1 MISSIKIGI
10 VGLGYVG
17 LPLAVEFAKKYST
30 VGFDINQNRVSDLNL
45 FLDSTNEVESEVL
58 SKVLSQ
64 NNEIGLTITDDKLN
78 LEGCNVYIITVPT
91 PIDTN
96 KNPDLSPLM
105 NATKMVSQFLDKDNI
120 VIYESTVYPGATE
133 EECVPILEKISK
145 LKYNKDFYCGYSPE
159 RINPGDK
166 KHTLINI
173 KKITSGSNK
182 ESAFFIDNLYKSII
196 VAGTYKAK
204 SIKVA
209 EAAKVIEN
217 CQRDINI
224 AFVNELSKIFNLMQ
238 IDTNDVLDAASSK
251 WNFLNFRPGIVGG
264 HCIGVDPYYLAQ
276 KSKNIGYYPEIILG
290 GRRINDSMGSYISKS
305 VIKKMIKKN
314 ILINNSSILI
324 LGFTFKENCPD
335 IRNTKVIDIY
345 NELIDYNANVKVFDP
360 LANKKEVKK
369 EYGIDLINDVSKLNE
384 KFDCVILS
392 VSHNDF
398 KNLDL
403 NNLMNKNNIV
413 YDVKNFYPRKLN
425 YDRL

>member
-30 VGFDINQNRVSDLNL
+30 VGFDINQNRVSDLNS
-45 FLDSTNEVESEVL
+45 FVDSTNEVESEVL
-58 SKVLSQ
+58 SKVLNQ
-64 NNEIGLTITDDKLN
+64 NNEIGLTITYDKLN

-105 NATKMVSQFLDKDNI
+105 NATKMVSQFLEKDNI

-360 LANKKEVKK
+360 LANKEEVKK
-369 EYGIDLINDVSKLNE
+369 EYGIDLINDASKLNE

>member
-1 MISSIKIGI
+1 MQKKLKQIAVI
-10 VGLGYVG
+10 GLGYVG
-17 LPLAVEFAKKYST
+17 LPLAVEFGKKRN
-30 VGFDINQNRVSDLNL
+30 VIGFDINQERINNLKNYLDKTKEVSSKNLKASKYLDFTNDINDLKKCKI
-45 FLDSTNEVESEVL
+45 F
-58 SKVLSQ
+58 
-64 NNEIGLTITDDKLN
+64 
-78 LEGCNVYIITVPT
+78 IITVPT
-91 PIDTN
+91 PIN
-96 KNPDLSPLM
+96 KNMKPDL
-105 NATKMVSQFLDKDNI
+105 KFLLKSSKSVGSILSKGSI

-133 EECVPILEKISK
+133 EICVPILEKMSG
-145 LKYNKDFYCGYSPE
+145 LVFNKDFYCGYSPE

-276 KSKNIGYYPEIILG
+276 KSINIGYYPEIILG

-314 ILINNSSILI
+314 IVINNSSILI

-335 IRNTKVIDIY
+335 TRNTKVIDIY
-345 NELIDYNANVKVFDP
+345 NELIEYNANVKVFDP
-360 LANKKEVKK
+360 IANKEQVKK
-369 EYGIDLINDVSKLNE
+369 EYDIDIINDVSKLTD
-384 KFDCVILS
+384 KFDCAILS

-403 NNLMNKNNIV
+403 KNIMNQNSLV
-413 YDVKNFYPRKLN
+413 YDVKNFYSRTLN

>member
-30 VGFDINQNRVSDLNL
+30 VGFDINQNRVSDLNS
-45 FLDSTNEVESEVL
+45 FVDSTNEVESEVL
-58 SKVLSQ
+58 SKVLNQ
-64 NNEIGLTITDDKLN
+64 NNEIGLTITYDKLN

-96 KNPDLSPLM
+96 KNPDLSPLI
-105 NATKMVSQFLDKDNI
+105 NATKMVSQFLEKDNI

-360 LANKKEVKK
+360 LANKEEVKK
-369 EYGIDLINDVSKLNE
+369 EYGIDLINDASKLNE

>member
-1 MISSIKIGI
+1 MLSSIKIGI

-30 VGFDINQNRVSDLNL
+30 LGFDINQNRVSELNS
-45 FLDSTNEVESEVL
+45 FVDSTNEVESEDL
-58 SKVLSQ
+58 SKVLNQ
-64 NNEIGLTITDDKLN
+64 NNDIGLTITDDKLY

-96 KNPDLSPLM
+96 KNPDLSPLI

-251 WNFLNFRPGIVGG
+251 WNFLNFRPGIVCG

-276 KSKNIGYYPEIILG
+276 KSINIGYYPEIILG

-314 ILINNSSILI
+314 IVINNSSILI

-335 IRNTKVIDIY
+335 TRNTKVIDIY
-345 NELIDYNANVKVFDP
+345 NELIEYNANVKVFDP
-360 LANKKEVKK
+360 IANKEQVKK
-369 EYGIDLINDVSKLNE
+369 EYDIDIINDVSKLTD
-384 KFDCVILS
+384 KFDCAILS

-403 NNLMNKNNIV
+403 KNIMNQNSLV
-413 YDVKNFYPRKLN
+413 YDVKNFYSRTLN

>member
-1 MISSIKIGI
+1 MLSSKKIGI

-17 LPLAVEFAKKYST
+17 LPLAVEFSKKYKT
-30 VGFDINQNRVSDLNL
+30 IGFDINTRRVNELSSGIDSTLEIDNDSLKSSLELNNDFGLTVSDDEYILK
-45 FLDSTNEVESEVL
+45 E
-58 SKVLSQ
+58 
-64 NNEIGLTITDDKLN
+64 
-78 LEGCNVYIITVPT
+78 CNIYIITVPT
-91 PIDTN
+91 PIDSN
-96 KNPDLSPLM
+96 KNPNLNPLYS
-105 NATKMVSQFLDKDNI
+105 ATKIVSKFLKKGDY

-145 LKYNKDFYCGYSPE
+145 LKYNTDFFCGYSPE

-166 KHTLINI
+166 KHTLTNI

-182 ESAFFIDNLYKSII
+182 ESSEFIDKLYKSII
-196 VAGTYKAK
+196 NAGTYMAK

-224 AFVNELSKIFNLMQ
+224 AFVNELSKIFNLME

-251 WNFLNFRPGIVGG
+251 WNFLNFRPGLVGG

-276 KSKNIGYYPEIILG
+276 KSKKIGYYPEIILG
-290 GRRINDSMGSYISKS
+290 GRRINDSMGSYVAQT

-314 ILINNSSILI
+314 ISIKNSSILI

-345 NELIDYNANVKVFDP
+345 NELIEYDISVNVYDPHANIIDVK
-360 LANKKEVKK
+360 N
-369 EYGIDLINDVSKLNE
+369 EYGINSISNISELKTY
-384 KFDCVILS
+384 FDCVILT
-392 VSHNDF
+392 VPHNDF
-398 KNLDL
+398 KNIKI
-403 NNLMNKNNIV
+403 NKLLKKTSLV
-413 YDVKNFYPRKLN
+413 YDVKNFFPRNNN
-425 YDRL
+425 YERL